1 MMQLSA
7 AADSM
12 RSPSNIISRRPRQ
25 PLQGG
30 FSLVEVT
37 LAVAIAAL
45 AIITLLGLL
54 PQGLEMSR
62 KTGLITSNSYIL
74 EQIVRDLEN
83 AQWANIPVT
92 KVRKYYSDQGTEV
105 AQNSKKIT
113 FVAEIDYTRTASLP
127 QKATTQPYLR
137 RVVVQVANSG
147 SADFEFGTQNRASY
161 STFNQ
166 LVAKTR

>member
-1 MMQLSA
+1 
-7 AADSM
+7 M
-12 RSPSNIISRRPRQ
+12 RHRRRSHA
-25 PLQGG
+25 G

-74 EQIVRDLEN
+74 EQIVRDIEN
-83 AQWANIPVT
+83 AQWANIPNT
-92 KVRKYYSDQGTEV
+92 KVRKYYNNQGIE
-105 AQNSKKIT
+105 ASKDSNEIT
-113 FVAEIDYTRTASLP
+113 FVVEIDYTLLASLP
-127 QKATTQPYLR
+127 KQATTQPYLR
-137 RVVVQVANSG
+137 RVVIRMANSG
-147 SADFEFGTQNRASY
+147 NADYQFGTNNRQFY